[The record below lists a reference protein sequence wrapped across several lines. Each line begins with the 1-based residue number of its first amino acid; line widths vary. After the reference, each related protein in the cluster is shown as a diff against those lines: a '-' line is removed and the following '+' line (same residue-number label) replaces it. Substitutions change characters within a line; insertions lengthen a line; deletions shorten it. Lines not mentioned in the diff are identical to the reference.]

1 MEKPWL
7 KFYDEGVPA
16 TIDYPDKPLYWT
28 LEEAARKYP
37 HNTATIFMGAKLTY
51 RELNDLA
58 DRFAAALADLG
69 VKKGDRVSIHL
80 PNCPQFVIAY
90 YGALKAGAVVVPTN
104 PLYVER
110 EIEHQLND
118 SGAETIVTLTKFYP
132 VVRRVKERTKLK
144 NIIVTNIK
152 EYFPP
157 LIKLL
162 FTLFKEKKEGHRPPI
177 PEEPG
182 TYFFQD
188 LMAKYPPTPPEVEI
202 EPEEDLALLQYTG
215 GTTGIPKGAMLTHKN
230 MLVNAIQVR
239 HWMTGLEEGKEVLLA
254 VLPFFHVYGMTVCMN
269 MPIYLGAAMVLLPQ
283 FKVKEVLEAINK
295 YKPTLFP
302 GVATMYVAINNY
314 PEVHK
319 YDISSIKAC
328 IAGAMPL
335 PYEVWTKFEEITGGK
350 LVEGYG
356 LTEASP
362 VTHCNP
368 IYGLRKPCIGI
379 PFPDTEAKIVDLET
393 GEKELPVGEVGELA
407 VRGPQVMK
415 GYWNMPEETEMVLK
429 PDGWLLTGD
438 IAKMDEDGYFYI
450 VDRKKDMILSGGY
463 NIYPRE
469 IEEVL
474 YAHPKVKEV
483 AAVGVPD
490 EYKGE
495 VPKVFIVLKEGET
508 ATEEEI
514 IAYCRENLA
523 KYKVPKYVEFR
534 KELPKTMVGKILR
547 RVLAEEER
555 KKMAAQ
561 G

>member
-7 KFYDEGVPA
+7 KFYDKGVPA
-16 TIDYPDKPLYWT
+16 TIKYPDKPLHWA

-37 HNTATIFMGAKLTY
+37 DNTATIFMGAKLTY

-58 DRFAAALADLG
+58 NRFAAALADLG

-90 YGALKAGAVVVPTN
+90 YGTLKAGAVVVPTN

-152 EYFPP
+152 EYFPS
-157 LIKLL
+157 LLKLL

-177 PEEPG
+177 PKELG

-188 LMAKYPPTPPEVEI
+188 LMAKYPPTPPEVEVG
-202 EPEEDLALLQYTG
+202 PEDLALLQYTG
-215 GTTGIPKGAMLTHKN
+215 GTTGVPKGAMLTHKN
-230 MLVNAIQVR
+230 MLANAIQVR
-239 HWMTGLEEGKEVLLA
+239 HWLVDAREGEEVFLS
-254 VLPFFHVYGMTVCMN
+254 VLPFFHVYGMTVSMN
-269 MPIYLGAAMVLLPQ
+269 MPIYIGAAMVLLPQ

-302 GVATMYVAINNY
+302 GVATMYVAINTY
-314 PEVHK
+314 PEVSK
-319 YDISSIKAC
+319 YDISSIRAC

-368 IYGLRKPCIGI
+368 IYGLRKPCIGL

-393 GEKELPVGEVGELA
+393 GEKELPIGEIGELA

-415 GYWNMPEETEMVLK
+415 GYWNMPEETKMVLK

-514 IAYCRENLA
+514 IAYCKENLA
-523 KYKVPKYVEFR
+523 KYKIPKYVEFR

-547 RVLAEEER
+547 RVLAEEEK
-555 KKMAAQ
+555 KKMAKA

>member
-7 KFYDEGVPA
+7 KFYDKGVPA
-16 TIDYPDKPLYWT
+16 TIKYPDKPLHWA

-37 HNTATIFMGAKLTY
+37 DNTATIFMGAKLTY

-58 DRFAAALADLG
+58 NRFAAALADLG

-90 YGALKAGAVVVPTN
+90 YGTLKAGAVVVPTN

-152 EYFPP
+152 EYFPS
-157 LIKLL
+157 LLKLL

-177 PEEPG
+177 PKELG

-188 LMAKYPPTPPEVEI
+188 LMAKYPPTPPEVEVG
-202 EPEEDLALLQYTG
+202 PEDLALLQYTG
-215 GTTGIPKGAMLTHKN
+215 GTTGVPKGAMLTHKN
-230 MLVNAIQVR
+230 MLANAIQVR
-239 HWMTGLEEGKEVLLA
+239 HWLVDAREGEEVFLS
-254 VLPFFHVYGMTVCMN
+254 VLPFFHVYGMTVSMN
-269 MPIYLGAAMVLLPQ
+269 MPIYIGAAMVLLPQ
-283 FKVKEVLEAINK
+283 FKVKDVLEAINK

-302 GVATMYVAINNY
+302 GVATMYVAINTY
-314 PEVHK
+314 PEVSK
-319 YDISSIKAC
+319 YDISSIRAC

-368 IYGLRKPCIGI
+368 IYGLRKPCIGL

-393 GEKELPVGEVGELA
+393 GEKELPIGEIGELA

-415 GYWNMPEETEMVLK
+415 GYWNMPEETKMVLK

-514 IAYCRENLA
+514 IAYCKENLA
-523 KYKVPKYVEFR
+523 KYKIPKYVEFR

-547 RVLAEEER
+547 RVLAEEEK
-555 KKMAAQ
+555 KKMAKA

>member
-1 MEKPWL
+1 MEKVWL
-7 KFYDEGVPA
+7 KHYEPEVPP
-16 TIDYPDKPLYWT
+16 TIEYPEKPLHWA

-37 HNTATIFMGAKLTY
+37 DNTATIFMGAKLTY
-51 RELNDLA
+51 RELNELA
-58 DRFAAALADLG
+58 DKFAAALADLG
-69 VKKGDRVSIHL
+69 VKKGDRVSVHL
-80 PNCPQFVIAY
+80 PNCPQFVVAY
-90 YGALKAGAVVVPTN
+90 YGTLKAGGVIVPTN

-118 SGAETIVTLTKFYP
+118 SGAETIVTLTRFYP
-132 VVRRVKERTKLK
+132 VIRRVKDRTKIRNL
-144 NIIVTNIK
+144 IVTNIK

-162 FTLFKEKKEGHRPPI
+162 FTLFKEKKEGHRPDIAP
-177 PEEPG
+177 EPG

-188 LMAKYPPTPPEVEI
+188 LLAKYPAEAPEVEVK
-202 EPEEDLALLQYTG
+202 PEDLALLQYTG
-215 GTTGIPKGAMLTHKN
+215 GTTGVPKGAMLTHRN

-239 HWMTGLEEGKEVLLA
+239 NWMPELHEGGEVVLSA
-254 VLPFFHVYGMTVCMN
+254 LPFFHVYGMTVCMN
-269 MPIYLGAAMVLLPQ
+269 MALYLGATMVLLPQ
-283 FKVKEVLEAINK
+283 FQTKDVLESIVK
-295 YKPTLFP
+295 YKATLFP
-302 GVATMYVAINNY
+302 GVATMYVAINTY
-314 PEVHK
+314 PEVSK

-335 PYEVWTKFEEITGGK
+335 PYEVWTRFEEITGGK

-356 LTEASP
+356 LTEAVP

-393 GEKELPVGEVGELA
+393 GEKELPIGEVGELA
-407 VRGPQVMK
+407 IRGPQVMR
-415 GYWNMPEETEMVLK
+415 GYWNMPEETDMVLK

-438 IAKMDEDGYFYI
+438 IAKVDEDGYFYI
-450 VDRKKDMILSGGY
+450 VDRKKEMILSGGY
-463 NIYPRE
+463 NIYPRD

-474 YAHPKVKEV
+474 YAHPKVKEA
-483 AAVGVPD
+483 AAVGIPD

-514 IAYCRENLA
+514 IAYCKENLA
-523 KYKVPKYVEFR
+523 KYKIPKYVEFR

-547 RVLAEEER
+547 RVLAEEEKAKLAR
-555 KKMAAQ
+555 
-561 G
+561 

>member
-1 MEKPWL
+1 
-7 KFYDEGVPA
+7 
-16 TIDYPDKPLYWT
+16 
-28 LEEAARKYP
+28 
-37 HNTATIFMGAKLTY
+37 
-51 RELNDLA
+51 
-58 DRFAAALADLG
+58 
-69 VKKGDRVSIHL
+69 
-80 PNCPQFVIAY
+80 
-90 YGALKAGAVVVPTN
+90 
-104 PLYVER
+104 
-110 EIEHQLND
+110 
-118 SGAETIVTLTKFYP
+118 
-132 VVRRVKERTKLK
+132 
-144 NIIVTNIK
+144 
-152 EYFPP
+152 
-157 LIKLL
+157 
-162 FTLFKEKKEGHRPPI
+162 
-177 PEEPG
+177 
-182 TYFFQD
+182 
-188 LMAKYPPTPPEVEI
+188 
-202 EPEEDLALLQYTG
+202 G
-215 GTTGIPKGAMLTHKN
+215 GTTGVPKGAMLTHKN
-230 MLVNAIQVR
+230 MLANAIQVR
-239 HWMTGLEEGKEVLLA
+239 HWLVDAKEGGEVMLS

-269 MPIYLGAAMVLLPQ
+269 MAIYIGSAMVLLPQ

-302 GVATMYVAINNY
+302 GVATMYVAINTY
-314 PEVHK
+314 PEVSK
-319 YDISSIKAC
+319 YDISSIRAC

-368 IYGLRKPCIGI
+368 IYGLRKPCIGL

-393 GEKELPVGEVGELA
+393 GEKELPIGEIGELA

-415 GYWNMPEETEMVLK
+415 GYWNMPEETKMVLK

-514 IAYCRENLA
+514 IAYCKENLA
-523 KYKVPKYVEFR
+523 KYKIPKYVEFR

-547 RVLAEEER
+547 RVLAEEEK
-555 KKMAAQ
+555 KKMAKA

>member
-1 MEKPWL
+1 MEKIWL
-7 KFYDEGVPA
+7 KHYEPEVPH
-16 TIDYPDKPLYWT
+16 TIDYPDKPLHWA

-37 HNTATIFMGAKLTY
+37 DNAATIFFGAKLTY
-51 RELNDLA
+51 HELNEQA
-58 DRFAAALADLG
+58 NRFAAALAALG

-80 PNCPQFVIAY
+80 PNCPQFPIAY
-90 YGALKAGAVVVPTN
+90 YGTLKAGGVVVPTN

-110 EIEHQLND
+110 EIERQLND

-132 VVRRVKERTKLK
+132 VVRRVKDKTKIRNL
-144 NIIVTNIK
+144 IVTNIK

-177 PEEPG
+177 VREPG
-182 TYFFQD
+182 TYFFQE
-188 LMAKYPPTPPEVEI
+188 LLAKYPPEAPKVEVD
-202 EPEEDLALLQYTG
+202 PEDLALLQYTG
-215 GTTGIPKGAMLTHKN
+215 GTTGVPKGAMLTHRN
-230 MLVNAIQVR
+230 MLVNAIQTR
-239 HWMTGLEEGKEVLLA
+239 YWLSDLKEGEEVLLA

-269 MPIYLGAAMVLLPQ
+269 MPVYAASTMVLLPQ
-283 FKVKEVLEAINK
+283 FKTKDVLEAINK

-314 PEVHK
+314 PGVEK
-319 YDISSIKAC
+319 YDISSIRAC

-335 PYEVWTKFEEITGGK
+335 PYEVWTKFEEITGGR

-379 PFPDTEAKIVDLET
+379 PFPDTDAKIVDLET
-393 GEKELPVGEVGELA
+393 GEKELPIGEIGELA
-407 VRGPQVMK
+407 VKGPQVMK
-415 GYWNMPEETEMVLK
+415 GYWNMPEETELVLK

-438 IAKMDEDGYFYI
+438 IAKVDEDGYFYI
-450 VDRKKDMILSGGY
+450 VDRKKEMILSGGY
-463 NIYPRE
+463 NIYPRD

-474 YAHPKVKEV
+474 YAHPKVKEA
-483 AAVGVPD
+483 AAVGIPD

-514 IAYCRENLA
+514 LAYCREKLA
-523 KYKVPKYVEFR
+523 AYKVPKYVEFR
-534 KELPKTMVGKILR
+534 KELPKSMVGKILR
-547 RVLAEEER
+547 RVLAEEEKR
-555 KKMAAQ
+555 KAAK

>member
-1 MEKPWL
+1 MEKVWL
-7 KFYDEGVPA
+7 KHYEPEVPH
-16 TIDYPDKPLYWT
+16 TIEYPEKPLHWA

-37 HNTATIFMGAKLTY
+37 DNTATIFMGAKLTY

-58 DRFAAALADLG
+58 NRFAAALADLG
-69 VKKGDRVSIHL
+69 VKKGDRVSVHL

-90 YGALKAGAVVVPTN
+90 YGTLKAGGVVVPTN

-132 VVRRVKERTKLK
+132 MIRRIKDRTKIGNL
-144 NIIVTNIK
+144 IVTNIK

-162 FTLFKEKKEGHRPPI
+162 FTLFKEKKEGHRPEI
-177 PEEPG
+177 VEEPG
-182 TYFFQD
+182 IYFFQE
-188 LMAKYPPTPPEVEI
+188 LMTKYPAKAPEVEVG
-202 EPEEDLALLQYTG
+202 PEDLALLQYTG
-215 GTTGIPKGAMLTHKN
+215 GTTGVPKGSMLTHKN

-239 HWMTGLEEGKEVLLA
+239 HWLSDAKEGEEVMLS

-269 MPIYLGAAMVLLPQ
+269 MAIYIGSTMVLLPR
-283 FKVKEVLEAINK
+283 FETKDVLESIKK

-302 GVATMYVAINNY
+302 GVPTMYVAINNY
-314 PEVHK
+314 PGVEK
-319 YDISSIKAC
+319 YDISSVRAC
-328 IAGAMPL
+328 ISGAAPL
-335 PYEVWTKFEEITGGK
+335 PKEVWERFEALTGGK

-368 IYGLRKPCIGI
+368 IYGLRKPCIGL
-379 PFPDTEAKIVDLET
+379 PFPDTEAKIVDLDT
-393 GEKELPVGEVGELA
+393 GEKELPIGEIGELA

-415 GYWNMPEETEMVLK
+415 GYWNMPEETELVLK

-450 VDRKKDMILSGGY
+450 VDRKKEMILSGGY
-463 NIYPRE
+463 NVYPRE

-474 YAHPKVKEV
+474 YAHPKVKEA

-514 IAYCRENLA
+514 IAYCKENLA
-523 KYKVPKYVEFR
+523 KYKIPKYVEFR

-555 KKMAAQ
+555 KKAAAK

>member
-7 KFYDEGVPA
+7 KFYDKGVPA
-16 TIDYPDKPLYWT
+16 TIKYPDKPLHWA

-37 HNTATIFMGAKLTY
+37 DNTATIFMGAKLTY

-58 DRFAAALADLG
+58 NRFAAALADLG

-90 YGALKAGAVVVPTN
+90 YGTLKAGAVVVPTN

-152 EYFPP
+152 EYFPS
-157 LIKLL
+157 LLKLL

-177 PEEPG
+177 PKEPG

-188 LMAKYPPTPPEVEI
+188 LMAKYPPTPPEVEVG
-202 EPEEDLALLQYTG
+202 PEDLALLQYTG
-215 GTTGIPKGAMLTHKN
+215 GTTGVPKGAMLTHKN
-230 MLVNAIQVR
+230 MLANAIQVR
-239 HWMTGLEEGKEVLLA
+239 HWLVDAREGEEVFLS
-254 VLPFFHVYGMTVCMN
+254 VLPFFHVYGMTVSMN
-269 MPIYLGAAMVLLPQ
+269 MPIYIGAAMVLLPQ
-283 FKVKEVLEAINK
+283 FKVKDVLEAINK

-302 GVATMYVAINNY
+302 GVATMYVAINTY
-314 PEVHK
+314 PEVSK
-319 YDISSIKAC
+319 YDISSIRAC

-368 IYGLRKPCIGI
+368 IYGLRKPCIGL

-393 GEKELPVGEVGELA
+393 GEKELPIGEIGELA

-415 GYWNMPEETEMVLK
+415 GYWNMPEETKMVLK

-514 IAYCRENLA
+514 IAYCKENLA
-523 KYKVPKYVEFR
+523 KYKIPKYVEFR

-547 RVLAEEER
+547 RVLAEEEK
-555 KKMAAQ
+555 KKMAKA